1 MTTMLALRAHRD
13 AGTLVLEDVPVPEP
27 GPMDVVVRVA
37 AAGLAP
43 GIMRLLKMGA
53 FKHLPTTLGFEGAG
67 TIAAVGSGA
76 TGVHVGDRVRVHPF
90 LNCRTC
96 IYCRTDRDM
105 MCAQQ
110 AFMGYAA
117 FNDTEMPLYADYH
130 NGVLA
135 EYVRLPYW
143 LVDPLPE
150 SVSFDVAAK
159 VHTIAN
165 AVRAFKWAELP
176 MGSTVVLTAA
186 TGAMGTATVKLAK
199 HFGVAELILVGRHRD
214 RLKAVAGLS
223 GGIPAGIV
231 ALDEL
236 PDDWADT
243 RALAGRL
250 RELVPGGAHAVLDYV
265 PDGPVTGQAMAGLAT
280 GGAVV
285 HMGGNQTPLPLS
297 PMAMMMNMW
306 RFVGTRTCTRND
318 ALEVLRLLETGV
330 LTAEELIT
338 HRFPLSDALGAFD
351 AVQRRDE
358 PMWMP
363 VINP

>member
-13 AGTLVLEDVPVPEP
+13 ASTLVLEDIPVPEP
-27 GPMDVVVRVA
+27 GPDDVIVKVA

-53 FKHLPTTLGFEGAG
+53 FKHLPTTLGFEAAG
-67 TIAAVGSGA
+67 TIAAVGGDV
-76 TGVHVGDRVRVHPF
+76 TGIRMGDRVRAHTF
-90 LNCRTC
+90 LNCRSC

-105 MCAQQ
+105 MCPQQ
-110 AFMGYAA
+110 SIMGYAA
-117 FNDTEMPLYADYH
+117 FHDAKMPLYDEYH

-159 VHTIAN
+159 VHTLAN
-165 AVRAFKWAELP
+165 AVRALKWAELP
-176 MGSTVVLTAA
+176 VGSTVVVTAA

-199 HFGVAELILVGRHRD
+199 HFGIADLILVGRHRD
-214 RLKAVAGLS
+214 RLEDVAELGD
-223 GGIPAGIV
+223 GIPTSIV

-236 PDDWADT
+236 PEDWAASG
-243 RALAGRL
+243 ALSGRL
-250 RELVPGGAHAVLDYV
+250 RELAPGGAHAVLDYV
-265 PDGPVTGQAMAGLAT
+265 PEGPVTGHAMAALGT
-280 GGAVV
+280 GGALV
-285 HMGGNQTPLPLS
+285 HMGGNHTPLPQT
-297 PMAMMMNMW
+297 PMALMMNMW
-306 RFVGTRTCTRND
+306 RFIGTRACTRND
-318 ALEVLRLLETGV
+318 ALEVLRLLETGA
-330 LTAEELIT
+330 LTADELIT
-338 HRFPLSDALGAFD
+338 HRFPLSDALKAFE
-351 AVQRRDE
+351 AVQSRDE